1 MSTLKYQ
8 SNLLGSTSQY
18 NRYLGAGGFRGIDT
32 SDDPSKINDL
42 RFADIV
48 NMWKDYENQN
58 GTAVETMVG
67 YRKIKSFSGASEE
80 LSGSETSHKINGIYK
95 WVYNAGQEDEVTYI
109 IVHSGTSVHL
119 FEKDA
124 FYDAT
129 GIAAYSLEDKLLDKK
144 SNGFQ
149 YQNRF
154 FLLCGKYYEIVIAD
168 GKIELREPTDSAY
181 IPTTYIDGS
190 AYEQENAFT
199 SKVKN
204 KYLDWSDELGLVTD
218 DTGAVLAERV
228 YYSKKLYD
236 RVDLAE
242 LDYSS
247 EYSNTISMET
257 DASSGISS
265 ASGVQVITP
274 DVKQSSSKD
283 GVDRPN
289 HKYLICRTDTKTT
302 VDLYLANYGGASGT
316 SQENNRLFAE
326 DDKYR
331 YYVITCEYLTVS
343 TSAPLTL
350 YVENTGNK
358 DHVTL
363 DFAVYDFDIDILS
376 SVVPSTE
383 AGKEV
388 DKVIWHL
395 LGTGETPTEAF
406 SFRAVDGV
414 ANKGGIY
421 FYPIFDGSV
430 LSAFRLD
437 YQVHDFKGIAS
448 DTSVDISNAPIASD
462 TELTITY
469 PKAGTAFSTV
479 GSYSEFS
486 ALHDDKMSDAING
499 CTLFDIF
506 DERVF
511 LTGNPKF
518 PNTIFFSARGS
529 TGYVDPTYFGVL
541 NWMDCGMSNEPITAM
556 IHNANNLIVF
566 KGDTIQDSVIS
577 LYTPYQTGIDIIP
590 KTYIRSDGLAGTGC
604 LGLACNL
611 RDDIVFLSRKGLEGV
626 DRQTVNTERSIGHR
640 STLIDARLLTEDLRE
655 ATFCE
660 WKDYLVVMFP
670 SGNVYMADTRQI
682 SSVNSSSQY
691 EWYVLKDVG
700 TWTNDQPV
708 YKNMGYIPS
717 MRIGTGNIP
726 LPFISKS
733 VDYNGISCVV
743 DATTKTV
750 TINGKPTTGALDV
763 AITGNFYLPRGTY
776 TVYAPNRSMRFVGWI
791 VRNQKIQTVGKIDWA
806 ALGGVTARSFTL
818 EEAGYYSFWVYI
830 PAGYTYP
837 AFDYVE
843 TPMVINADYTLDY
856 TDMGD
861 IAKNGINI
869 GEWFSVS
876 ETVDVGDGVIQQEVT
891 YAVLN
896 DEAEVPDGVEILSG
910 NIPFVYDKEHLSEN
924 VVEEFAYPYY
934 NSSIETDIGVLDF
947 RVLVIKTG
955 ELRGG
960 NFCKPCSLKEID
972 DLLLF
977 GTENGDICVFN
988 TDKRGVRPSRLTDDD
1003 ITEDEYRR
1011 QYPTLIDAEWYDRC
1025 GHAYLSG
1032 ATTAFDNANI
1042 PHLTKDTVKKSCVI
1056 EVKQAISYSFYSQ
1069 FRTENSTWS
1078 TPAVVSLASRDY
1090 SEEDFMKSNFSTS
1103 TNDVVAVTEKT
1114 KKWASKQYRFYNY
1127 KFRSPFGFYG
1137 ISYRYSIHGR
1147 IKN

>member
-67 YRKIKSFSGASEE
+67 YRKIKSFSGASEA
-80 LSGSETSHKINGIYK
+80 LSGSEASHKINGIYK

-129 GIAAYSLEDKLLDKK
+129 GIADYSLEDKLPDKK

-154 FLLCGKYYEIVIAD
+154 FLLCGKYYEVVIVG
-168 GKIELREPTDSAY
+168 GKIELKEPYDAAY
-181 IPTTYIDGS
+181 IPTTYIDGIE
-190 AYEQENAFT
+190 YEQENAFT

-218 DTGAVLAERV
+218 DTGAVITETV

-236 RVDLAE
+236 IVDFAK
-242 LDYSS
+242 LDYSL
-247 EYSNTISMET
+247 YKNTPTVASNKCTVTNIPT
-257 DASSGISS
+257 
-265 ASGVQVITP
+265 VT
-274 DVKQSSSKD
+274 QSRNAAD
-283 GVDRPN
+283 GVDRPS
-289 HKYLICRTDTKTT
+289 HKYIVCRVLDQYKLDFLGLPYAGSKLGGTDYTR
-302 VDLYLANYGGASGT
+302 
-316 SQENNRLFAE
+316 RLFAQ
-326 DDKYR
+326 DDR
-331 YYVITCEYLTVS
+331 YNYFLITCEYLTISEGAEITIAVNNGEGEEGITEGS
-343 TSAPLTL
+343 QI
-350 YVENTGNK
+350 EI
-358 DHVTL
+358 
-363 DFAVYDFDIDILS
+363 DFAVYDFDIDIIS
-376 SVVPSTE
+376 SVVPNTGAGE
-383 AGKEV
+383 AV

-395 LGTGETPTEAF
+395 LGTGETPTGAF
-406 SFRAVDGV
+406 SFRAKEGV
-414 ANKGGIY
+414 ANKGGVY
-421 FYPIFDGSV
+421 FYPIFVGSV
-430 LSAFRLD
+430 LSSLRLD
-437 YQVHDFKGIAS
+437 YQSRDFKGTYS
-448 DTSVDISNAPIASD
+448 DTTVDISNAPIAND
-462 TELTITY
+462 TEITITY
-469 PKAGTAFSTV
+469 PKAGTEFHTT

-486 ALHDDKMSDAING
+486 ALHDSSMAEAING
-499 CTLFDIF
+499 CTLVDIF

-511 LTGNPKF
+511 LTGNPRF
-518 PNTIFFSARGS
+518 PNTIFFSTRGS

-717 MRIGTGNIP
+717 MRIGAGNIP
-726 LPFISKS
+726 LLFISKS
-733 VDYNGISCVV
+733 VERDGVSFVI
-743 DATTKTV
+743 DADTGTV
-750 TINGKPTTGALDV
+750 TATAGDDPLFSNERV
-763 AITGNFYLPRGTY
+763 ADLQLPRGTY
-776 TVYAPNRSMRFVGWI
+776 TLYLPNKRIGFGWNIKKTDHTNIIEASWGLPKTHYA
-791 VRNQKIQTVGKIDWA
+791 
-806 ALGGVTARSFTL
+806 FTI
-818 EEAGYYSFWVYI
+818 EEDGEQYMIIYAVSNSKNI
-830 PAGYTYP
+830 N
-837 AFDYVE
+837 YVE
-843 TPMVINADYTLDY
+843 TPMIISSDYTLDY
-856 TDMGD
+856 ADMGD
-861 IAKNGINI
+861 IVKNGINI

-910 NIPFVYDKEHLSEN
+910 NIPFVYDKEHLSEK

-934 NSSIETDIGVLDF
+934 NSSIETDIGVSDF

-988 TDKRGVRPSRLTDDD
+988 TDKRGVRPSRLADED
-1003 ITEDEYRR
+1003 ISEAEYRR